1 MQVLSVSERLSFH
14 ERDMFYIPLEYSPY
28 LDTHVMHWVDQ
39 IIQDM
44 SDSSEIIQQVY
55 EGIVPEKA
63 VEEEFEKLISGR
75 TIPSYLSVKLLKQIF
90 MEKLF
95 GYGILQFLIN
105 DPEVTDIFV
114 NDHETVLKRTAGKD
128 IPVKIRFRDEQHVEE
143 YLRTILMRVNAN
155 INRYEPIVDSRDLKY
170 HLRINGAIQ
179 PVVKKPYFTIRK
191 HPSES
196 LTMRDLIQLGTL
208 PPELARDLQ
217 IYIESG
223 MNILISGPTG
233 SGKTTLLRGLTE
245 YIHPLERIVV
255 IEEEEELQIWHR
267 NIVAMESRHKKGD
280 DEVDIIMDDLVR
292 NAMRMSPKRIILGE
306 LRGKEALNLIRAF
319 GTGHDGGM
327 TTIHANN
334 VSSALHQLAFLMLYA
349 DTPLKLEHFLSMIAD
364 SVDVVIHL
372 VQHRVVDV
380 AEVMAYEKQT
390 GQIHTRSLWK
400 WKGEQNSRTQ
410 HYIQQ
415 HPSSLFM
422 EKVNFRRAI
431 HQRSIG

>member
-1 MQVLSVSERLSFH
+1 MQVISVSERPSYPQ
-14 ERDMFYIPLEYSPY
+14 RDLFYIPLEYSPY
-28 LDTHVMHWVDQ
+28 LDAHIMQWVEQ
-39 IIQDM
+39 MIQEISEN
-44 SDSSEIIQQVY
+44 SDLIHQVY
-55 EGIVPEKA
+55 EGIVSEKA
-63 VEEEFEKLISGR
+63 VEEEFDQLISGR
-75 TIPSYLSVKLLKQIF
+75 TFPSYLSIKLLKQIF

-95 GYGILQFLIN
+95 GYGILQFLI
-105 DPEVTDIFV
+105 DDSEVTDIFV
-114 NDHETVLKRTAGKD
+114 NDHETILKRTNGKD

-155 INRYEPIVDSRDLKY
+155 INRYEPIVDSRDIKY

-191 HPSES
+191 HQRES
-196 LTMRDLIQLGTL
+196 FTMQDLIRLGTL
-208 PPELARDLQ
+208 SPELAKDLQ
-217 IYIESG
+217 MYIESG

-267 NIVAMESRHKKGD
+267 NMVAMEAKHKKGD
-280 DEVDIIMDDLVR
+280 DEAEIIMDDLVR

-334 VSSALHQLAFLMLYA
+334 VSSALKQLAFLMLYA
-349 DTPLKLEHFLSMIAD
+349 ETPLKLEHFLSMIAD
-364 SVDVVIHL
+364 TVDVVIHI
-372 VQHRVVDV
+372 VQQRVVDV
-380 AEVMAYEKQT
+380 AEVMGYDRQS
-390 GQIHTRSLWK
+390 GQILTRSLWK
-400 WKGEQNSRTQ
+400 WQAEQNPEKYR
-410 HYIQQ
+410 YIRKQ
-415 HPSSLFM
+415 PSPSFV
-422 EKVNFRRAI
+422 EKINFRKAI
-431 HQRSIG
+431 HQRGMN